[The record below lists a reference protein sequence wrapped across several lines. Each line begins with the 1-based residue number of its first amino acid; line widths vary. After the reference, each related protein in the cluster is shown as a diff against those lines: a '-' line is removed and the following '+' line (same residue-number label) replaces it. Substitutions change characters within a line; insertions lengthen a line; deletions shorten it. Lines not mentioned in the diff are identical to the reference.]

1 MNSGSFTECVT
12 VSRMNAVRVDGR
24 SSSELRVREHTV
36 RTSSKDEVDAFA
48 SFRYPLRAKAT
59 YRLAATLLIPAIWS
73 AARFRRKRVR
83 TIWPYVLVSGTLS
96 WVGFYLSGVHPA
108 LALLPIVRFL
118 PHAARDL

>member
-1 MNSGSFTECVT
+1 MSYLVGIMVFGRGAAFNFLLLPTITTDVIGLVL
-12 VSRMNAVRVDGR
+12 VS
-24 SSSELRVREHTV
+24 
-36 RTSSKDEVDAFA
+36 
-48 SFRYPLRAKAT
+48 YPSRAKAT